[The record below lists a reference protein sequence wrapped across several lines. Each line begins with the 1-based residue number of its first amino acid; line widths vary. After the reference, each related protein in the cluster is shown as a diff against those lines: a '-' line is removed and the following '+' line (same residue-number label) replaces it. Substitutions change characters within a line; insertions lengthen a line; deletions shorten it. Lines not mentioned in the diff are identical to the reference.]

1 MYFVGIDVSKNSF
14 HYYISDSDR
23 NNLVSGKLKQNMSGF
38 TTFDKILKK
47 FNKREIIIGMEST
60 SIYHQHLFSY
70 LLKHDYDVHIINP
83 LLLKEF
89 RKSETLR
96 HSKNDNIDSKL
107 ISIWLKEKY
116 PDKIPS
122 SKEIDNFTQYSREI
136 VNLSEEI
143 SRVKNEI
150 KRYVYILFP
159 ELESFQSNIFT
170 KSLMNLLHNFP
181 SARKIATANKKQ
193 LIDAMKIDNQLYFDE
208 NKLDQIITL
217 SKNSIASGNDAHELA
232 LQKRIELLFK
242 LESDQKLFKEK
253 LKETLNNSSNDV
265 IKNQVELIQSLDGF
279 NETALNIVAE
289 TGDINRFYSASA
301 LVAFVGI
308 DPRTEESGQMKK
320 GWFINRKGNRYLRK
334 AVYVAATVAIQK
346 NEYFKNYYMKL
357 RTRGKS
363 HTVAVLAVAGKLL

>member
-170 KSLMNLLHNFP
+170 KSLMNLLYNFP
-181 SARKIATANKKQ
+181 SARKIATANKKT
-193 LIDAMKIDNQLYFDE
+193 AYRCDE
-208 NKLDQIITL
+208 D
-217 SKNSIASGNDAHELA
+217 
-232 LQKRIELLFK
+232 R
-242 LESDQKLFKEK
+242 
-253 LKETLNNSSNDV
+253 
-265 IKNQVELIQSLDGF
+265 
-279 NETALNIVAE
+279 
-289 TGDINRFYSASA
+289 
-301 LVAFVGI
+301 
-308 DPRTEESGQMKK
+308 
-320 GWFINRKGNRYLRK
+320 
-334 AVYVAATVAIQK
+334 
-346 NEYFKNYYMKL
+346 
-357 RTRGKS
+357 
-363 HTVAVLAVAGKLL
+363 